1 MADEETRDK
10 PNPELPDPSD
20 LEEVLASIDPTP
32 VRMAHDYLNQSGI
45 ESFVFDTA
53 SSRMLGTTAAVP
65 ARLMVHADAAAEARK
80 RLKDLG
86 FED

>member
-1 MADEETRDK
+1 MADEEK
-10 PNPELPDPSD
+10 PEKPELPDPSE
-20 LEEVLASIDPTP
+20 LEEILSSIDPTS
-32 VRMAHDYLNQSGI
+32 VRMAHDYLKQSGI

-65 ARLMVHADAAAEARK
+65 ARLMVHADAAKEARK